1 MEKIIEGILSS
12 AIYGILGIILMGL
25 GFLIVRIVTPFS
37 IKKEIEVD
45 QNTSLGLIIAA
56 VIIGISIIIAAAI
69 FSFENK
75 VESNLQISGNI
86 ERIETK
92 SYDAT
97 GKVIRSETK
106 VYRTEAAA
114 ATKTEPAKDNKPK

>member
-75 VESNLQISGNI
+75 VESNLQVSGNI
-86 ERIETK
+86 ERIET
-92 SYDAT
+92 
-97 GKVIRSETK
+97 
-106 VYRTEAAA
+106 
-114 ATKTEPAKDNKPK
+114 

>member
-25 GFLIVRIVTPFS
+25 GFLIVRVVTPFS

-75 VESNLQISGNI
+75 VESNLQVSGSI

-92 SYDAT
+92 SYDSA
-97 GKVIRSETK
+97 GKVIRTETK
-106 VYRTEAAA
+106 IYKAEAPAA
-114 ATKTEPAKDNKPK
+114 KPAPAKDDKSK